1 MEFEF
6 LGFINQHDGSRFYSW
21 QYSPQKKSNQ
31 NSPSFLLFSHLTV
44 MLISLSIFNHL
55 ALLKG
60 YRNLALSLLFLPPW
74 YLSSFLASL
83 IFVFFSSLSHA
94 SMIKHLWFRTISV
107 DFSARNE
114 SDTLLKKFCVPLM
127 PKFDMVGSSDGLLML
142 EGFIMWVWVSEATSC
157 CVSLTSIYRRIY
169 THSFITFKDLDF
181 PGVSH

>member
-44 MLISLSIFNHL
+44 MLISLSIFDHL
-55 ALLKG
+55 ALPKG

-127 PKFDMVGSSDGLLML
+127 PKFDMVGSSDGLLCL
-142 EGFIMWVWVSEATSC
+142 RDSSC
-157 CVSLTSIYRRIY
+157 GYEIQKQHLVASRSQVCTVEYIHTALSHLRI
-169 THSFITFKDLDF
+169 
-181 PGVSH
+181 

>member
-6 LGFINQHDGSRFYSW
+6 LGFINQHDGSTFYSW
-21 QYSPQKKSNQ
+21 QYSPQQKSNQ

-44 MLISLSIFNHL
+44 MLISLSIFDHL
-55 ALLKG
+55 ALFKG

-127 PKFDMVGSSDGLLML
+127 PKFDMVGSSDGLLCL
-142 EGFIMWVWVSEATSC
+142 RDSSCGYEFQKQHLVVSRSQVYTVEYIHTALSH
-157 CVSLTSIYRRIY
+157 LRI
-169 THSFITFKDLDF
+169 
-181 PGVSH
+181 